1 MLKQKAQPVIRSL
14 GTNMLVLVLLLVF
27 TGSFLITPLV
37 KADKFDEQIKQLSA
51 ENQQKKEQVNS
62 LAIEAS
68 SIQDTISK
76 LEAQISGLQAQ
87 ITANQAKNEKLKSEI
102 DIAQKE
108 LDKQKKLLGENIKAM
123 YLEGQISTLEML
135 ASSKDLS
142 EFVDKEQYRD
152 AVKSKIKTSL
162 DRVTDLKTQLK
173 NQKEAVEK
181 LLAEQQSL
189 RSQVA
194 SQRAQQ
200 ERLLSLN
207 QSQQDSFNQDIQ
219 ANQDKIK
226 ELKRQQV
233 LENVK
238 LFGGGV
244 QPGIP
249 GGGGYPW
256 GNAYCAH
263 TGQVGGDCWNY
274 DWEFNGS
281 PWDSWG
287 YGFRNCTS
295 WVAYKLASDGK
306 VGFTYLGNATNWP
319 SGAAARGIAV
329 SYGSGARPGDA
340 AVRQSGY
347 YGHVMYVEAV
357 TGDGQVIVSD
367 YNRMGDGLYRGP
379 DGGSAAVLSQS
390 GLAFI
395 HF

>member
-1 MLKQKAQPVIRSL
+1 
-14 GTNMLVLVLLLVF
+14 
-27 TGSFLITPLV
+27 
-37 KADKFDEQIKQLSA
+37 
-51 ENQQKKEQVNS
+51 
-62 LAIEAS
+62 
-68 SIQDTISK
+68 